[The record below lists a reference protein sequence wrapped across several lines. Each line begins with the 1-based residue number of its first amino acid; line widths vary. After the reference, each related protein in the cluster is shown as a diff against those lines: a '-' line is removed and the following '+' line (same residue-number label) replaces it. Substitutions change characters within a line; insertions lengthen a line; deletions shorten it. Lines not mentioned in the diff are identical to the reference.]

1 MGWRQPACLGSF
13 EDPVCGGGAVLSP
26 SGSAV
31 SAGRSSSWTSAGGP
45 QRAGG
50 VKTKPGEAKM
60 GPQRLRKPCPDPR
73 QEEDSSP
80 TENGQLRMRTGCS
93 CWLCQHPPAY
103 RAWQSPR
110 PPPAPASIPSLTL
123 QIPSSARD
131 FLSPGTC
138 SSSIFAQFCPTVIPW
153 TLACPAPLSMG
164 FPNPGVCCHFLLQ
177 GIFPT
182 QALNLSLRL
191 CRQTLYHLIPGDS
204 SVSERG
210 GKEGVGREGDERRER
225 KRKKEKENLR
235 HRQHSHLPGCYN

>member
-13 EDPVCGGGAVLSP
+13 EDLVRGGGGAVLSP

-31 SAGRSSSWTSAGGP
+31 STGRSSSWTSAGGP

-50 VKTKPGEAKM
+50 MKTKPGEAKM

-80 TENGQLRMRTGCS
+80 AENGQLSTHTGCS

-103 RAWQSPR
+103 RAWQSPC

-138 SSSIFAQFCPTVIPW
+138 SSSIFAQFCPTLCDPMDSSLPGSSVHGISQPWSVLPFPSPGDLPDPGINPNQAW
-153 TLACPAPLSMG
+153 TLSHQRSPSI
-164 FPNPGVCCHFLLQ
+164 
-177 GIFPT
+177 IF
-182 QALNLSLRL
+182 
-191 CRQTLYHLIPGDS
+191 Y
-204 SVSERG
+204 
-210 GKEGVGREGDERRER
+210 K
-225 KRKKEKENLR
+225 
-235 HRQHSHLPGCYN
+235 